1 MLGRRFISGGAISTD
16 VVEMTTFSARGV
28 GSSEPVNSYAPAGD
42 WRSPMSLP
50 SASLTF
56 ATSNPEPTSVGS

>member
-1 MLGRRFISGGAISTD
+1 MLGGRFISGRAISTD
-16 VVEMTTFSARGV
+16 VVEMTTISARDV
-28 GSSEPVNSYAPAGD
+28 GASEPVNSYAPAGG

-56 ATSNPEPTSVGS
+56 ATSSPEPTSVGS